1 MQLLSISLLIGQ
13 PYYELVNP
21 IINWL
26 FEQAVDPKYQFQWT
40 LSKQTGPLA
49 IIAGGLFK

>member
-1 MQLLSISLLIGQ
+1 MFWDV
-13 PYYELVNP
+13 YEPKFMDLMVNP

-49 IIAGGLFK
+49 IIARDLFI